1 MSILFIFLEPP
12 LFLSLVQH
20 ISILLPLKYNKQT
33 IMVQVVETLKGVV
46 TCDGHSCTHVV
57 TGKARRTMN
66 FCIALCSGY
75 VFLSFVNQMTSLF
88 QPVTKYGI
96 LFLTEIFLELNMVF

>member
-1 MSILFIFLEPP
+1 MSVLFVFFLVPT
-12 LFLSLVQH
+12 LFFCS
-20 ISILLPLKYNKQT
+20 ISTKHFHFLPLKYNKQI
-33 IMVQVVETLKGVV
+33 IMLQVVETLRGSV

-75 VFLSFVNQMTSLF
+75 VSLSFVNQTTSFILLL
-88 QPVTKYGI
+88 TKI
-96 LFLTEIFLELNMVF
+96 WWALNIVL